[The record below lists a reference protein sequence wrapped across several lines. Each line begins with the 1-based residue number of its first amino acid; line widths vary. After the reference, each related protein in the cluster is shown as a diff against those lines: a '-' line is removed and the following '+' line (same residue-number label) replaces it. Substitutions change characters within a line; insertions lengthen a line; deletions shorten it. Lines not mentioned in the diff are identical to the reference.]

1 MSAILK
7 NFMNLSKNA
16 VTYGKTH
23 IQIGNIVL
31 KTPKKDGKK

>member
-1 MSAILK
+1 MSATLK

-16 VTYGKTH
+16 ATYGKTH

-31 KTPKKDGKK
+31 KTQKNDGKK